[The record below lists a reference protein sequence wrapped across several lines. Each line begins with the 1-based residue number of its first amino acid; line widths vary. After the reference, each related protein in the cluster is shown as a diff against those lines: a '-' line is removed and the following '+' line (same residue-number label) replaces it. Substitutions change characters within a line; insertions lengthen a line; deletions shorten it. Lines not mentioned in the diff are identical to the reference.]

1 MTPYRVVFAPEA
13 LAQLQSLFSYI
24 AAMASPDVVRRYTN
38 EIVTYC
44 EGLHVFPLRGNRRDD
59 IRPGLRI
66 TNYKTMYEM
75 QTMGHT
81 VSRCGCMGHRR
92 TGRTGDSVMAVVDRG
107 DIVLLSLEPVV
118 GREMQGERRRL
129 RR

>member
-1 MTPYRVVFAPEA
+1 MTQYRVVFAPEA

-24 AAMASPDVVRRYTN
+24 AATASPDVARRYTN

-66 TNYKTMYEM
+66 INYKKRA
-75 QTMGHT
+75 
-81 VSRCGCMGHRR
+81 VIAF
-92 TGRTGDSVMAVVDRG
+92 SVDADEVAVIGVYYGGQDY
-107 DIVLLSLEPVV
+107 DAI
-118 GREMQGERRRL
+118 L
-129 RR
+129 RADPEDV